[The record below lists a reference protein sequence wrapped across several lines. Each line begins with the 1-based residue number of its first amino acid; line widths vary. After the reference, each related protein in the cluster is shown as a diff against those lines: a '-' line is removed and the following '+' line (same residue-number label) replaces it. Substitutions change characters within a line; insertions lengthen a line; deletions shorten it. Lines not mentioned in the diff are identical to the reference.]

1 MRLIRSSRAE
11 AEKARDCE
19 PAWPEAIAASPLPSA
34 VLFPDRSIAEPSSGL
49 KRLTGLSLPELK
61 GMPLGRLLSQNNSK
75 LPESGHFESWLL
87 TKDSG
92 KVPVMAYLS
101 RTPGFHF
108 AAFHPLK
115 NEKKLATELQE
126 TGERL
131 AARERYIEDFR
142 TGVFRMI
149 TDLDRSESELK
160 GALERLGETRMQL
173 MQSSK
178 MTALGELA
186 AGLAHEV
193 SQPLTVIKG
202 LSLGMLRSLPPGSP
216 FLERLNLIAE
226 ASKKMESIVKHLRA
240 FTRSEPPAMKPV
252 DMNSVVRDSFL
263 ILREMLLSH
272 SIETVMELREV
283 PAVSGDPNRLE
294 QVVINLVSNAKDAMP
309 KGGVLK
315 VSTGTAEAGGRRY
328 ARLTVEDTGEGIPE
342 GLAGRIFDP
351 FVTTKE
357 AGKGTGLGLSIT
369 SGIIKEHRG
378 EIKVESE
385 RGRGTVFTVTI
396 PSD

>member
-1 MRLIRSSRAE
+1 MRLTRTSRADSE
-11 AEKARDCE
+11 GARPIE
-19 PAWPEAIAASPLPSA
+19 RAWPEAIASSTLPAALLS
-34 VLFPDRSIAEPSSGL
+34 PDRSIAESSEGL
-49 KRLTGLSLPELK
+49 IRLTGFTRSELA
-61 GMPLGRLLSQNNSK
+61 GMPLLRLFEKDQARTDAGR
-75 LPESGHFESWLL
+75 SGWLL
-87 TKDSG
+87 TKRRG
-92 KVPVMAYLS
+92 KVPVAAYLS
-101 RTPGFHF
+101 EAPGLSL
-108 AAFHPLK
+108 AAFHPLE
-115 NEKKLATELQE
+115 NEMALEKELKAAM
-126 TGERL
+126 ERL

-202 LSLGMLRSLPPGSP
+202 LSLSMLRSFQHGSP
-216 FLERLNLIAE
+216 YFEKLSLVAE

-240 FTRSEPPAMKPV
+240 FTRSEPPVMKPV
-252 DMNSVVRDSFL
+252 DLNSVVRDAFL
-263 ILREMLLSH
+263 ILSETLNSH
-272 SIETVMELREV
+272 SIETEMELREI

-294 QVVINLVSNAKDAMP
+294 QVIINLVANAKDAMP
-309 KGGVLK
+309 RGGTLR
-315 VSTGTAEAGGRRY
+315 VSTGMVEISGSRH
-328 ARLTVEDTGEGIPE
+328 ARLIVEDTGEGIPGE
-342 GLAGRIFDP
+342 LIGKIFDP

-378 EIKVESE
+378 EISVESE
-385 RGRGTVFTVTI
+385 RGRGTAFTITI
-396 PSD
+396 PSG

>member
-1 MRLIRSSRAE
+1 MER
-11 AEKARDCE
+11 
-19 PAWPEAIAASPLPSA
+19 AWPGVIASSTLPAA
-34 VLFPDRSIAEPSSGL
+34 VLFPDRSIAEPSEGL
-49 KRLTGLSLPELK
+49 MRLTGFTRSELV
-61 GMPLGRLLSQNNSK
+61 GMPLCKLLEMGEARPDAGQPGRLL
-75 LPESGHFESWLL
+75 
-87 TKDSG
+87 TKG
-92 KVPVMAYLS
+92 RGTAPVAVYLS
-101 RTPGFHF
+101 DAPGISL
-108 AAFHPLK
+108 AAFHPL
-115 NEKKLATELQE
+115 EKETALGAELKAAM
-126 TGERL
+126 ERL

-142 TGVFRMI
+142 NGVFRMI

-160 GALERLGETRMQL
+160 GALERLCETRMQL

-202 LSLGMLRSLPPGSP
+202 LSLSMLRSLQQGSAH
-216 FLERLNLIAE
+216 FEKLSLIAG

-240 FTRSEPPAMKPV
+240 FTRSEPTVMKTV
-252 DMNSVVRDSFL
+252 DLNSVVRDAFL
-263 ILREMLLSH
+263 ILREMLKSH
-272 SIETVMELREV
+272 SVETNIELREV

-294 QVVINLVSNAKDAMP
+294 QVIINLVANAKDAMP
-309 KGGVLK
+309 GGGTLR
-315 VSTGTAEAGGRRY
+315 VSTGTVEITGRRY
-328 ARLTVEDTGEGIPE
+328 ARLVVEDTGEGIPE
-342 GLAGRIFDP
+342 ELIGRIFDP

-378 EIKVESE
+378 EIRVESE
-385 RGRGTVFTVTI
+385 RGRGTAFTITI